1 MPAEEPPPPSGPTR
15 TILQLTGDVS
25 GEVELPISLSAVAAE
40 RALSVDDQIK
50 KQTADLRD
58 SLANKVVRA
67 FLWANLLTLAAI
79 AALVSLDEINIWR
92 GLIDPADRVI
102 SGRVV
107 IALLAATTVQV
118 GAVAAVI
125 ARHLFPSRSNT
136 DGTN

>member
-1 MPAEEPPPPSGPTR
+1 M
-15 TILQLTGDVS
+15 
-25 GEVELPISLSAVAAE
+25 AAE

-58 SLANKVVRA
+58 SLANKVVLA

-136 DGTN
+136 DGTS